1 LNQPQQKFDLVAKT
15 HFGLEEVLAEE
26 LKQLGAQDVEVLT
39 RAVAFAGDKELMYK
53 ANLYL
58 RTALRILVPVHKFKA
73 HNEETLYKGVQ
84 QVDWSKFM
92 DVDDTLAIDSAVSSD
107 FFNHSQYV
115 ALKAKDAIVDQ
126 FRSKTGKRP
135 SIELNRPSVRLNIHI
150 FKDECTLSL
159 DSSGESLHKRGYR
172 QDTNIA
178 PLNEVLAAGLV
189 LLSGWDGQSNF
200 IDPMCGSG
208 TILIEAAMH
217 ALRMPPGIH
226 RISFGFM
233 EWKDY
238 DKALWE
244 KIVREA
250 REQIIQDYPYK
261 IVGSDLSRKTA
272 DIAKVNIEYAG
283 LDEDI
288 RISVAPFEEKAPPAG
303 GGVMICN
310 PPYGERLQKSDI
322 DAFYKMIGDQL
333 KKEYAGYDAWILS
346 SNMGALKHVGLR
358 PSRKITLYNGPLEC
372 RFLKYSM
379 YEGSKKAHKN

>member
-1 LNQPQQKFDLVAKT
+1 MVAKT

-26 LKQLGAQDVEVLT
+26 LRKLGAEEVEVLN
-39 RAVAFAGDKELMYK
+39 RAVAFSGDKTLMYK
-53 ANLYL
+53 ANLCL
-58 RTALRILVPVHKFKA
+58 RTALRILVPIHKFKA
-73 HNEETLYKGVQ
+73 HNEETLYQGVQ
-84 QVDWSKFM
+84 EVDWSNYLE
-92 DVDDTLAIDSAVSSD
+92 VDDTLAIDTAVSSD

-126 FRSKTGKRP
+126 FRERTGQRP
-135 SIELNRPSVRLNIHI
+135 SVDLNRPTVRLNLHV

-189 LLSGWDGQSNF
+189 LLSGWDGKSNF

-208 TILIEAAMH
+208 TILIEAAMY
-217 ALRMPPGIH
+217 AINMPPGIH

-244 KIVREA
+244 KIVEEA
-250 REQIIQDYPYK
+250 KGKIDQEYAYK

-272 DIAKVNIEYAG
+272 DIAKANIEFAG

-288 RISVAPFEEKAPPAG
+288 RISVAPFEEKEPPKG
-303 GGVMICN
+303 GGIMICN

-333 KKEYAGYDAWILS
+333 KKAYAGYDCWILS
-346 SNMGALKHVGLR
+346 SNMGALKQVGLR
-358 PSRKITLYNGPLEC
+358 PSRKITLYNGSLEC

-379 YEGSKKAHKN
+379 YEGSKKAKFNNNE